1 MNALVTAFLL
11 LMFAVFPLFVSLY
24 INGQFPFIHFDD
36 GFVGIR
42 HQKYY
47 FFVAIAA
54 MALIAELLLLLTR
67 ISGEKAER
75 AEQKPLWKTLSFTD
89 RSAIALAL
97 SCALSTLFSPY
108 ITLAFWGEMT
118 LGSFA
123 VGRNNGLFLILL
135 YVAVYFLLSRLY
147 RFREVVFIALAAS
160 CSIVY
165 LLTVLNGFYID
176 PLNMLAQFK
185 DSQPGVYMEFFSTIG
200 NKNMLAS
207 FICVTLP
214 VSFVM
219 AVLTE
224 SIWKRILYLTAA
236 ALGSMAMII
245 GDSDSALLGSA
256 VFLAVML
263 VVFARRPER
272 LKRHFL
278 SVTVML
284 GSVSLLRLFS
294 SLMNDNYKEL
304 GDLTKGILFSVKL
317 PLFAGIAAV
326 VTILLYVLDWKK
338 PGFMLPKAVPVILGA
353 LFGGAAAAAF
363 GVFLYFSAV
372 DTATDLGSM
381 EKLLRM
387 NDAWG
392 THRGIMWLRSFKI
405 FGEANI
411 WQKLFGTG
419 PDTFYFAFEP
429 YFKEL
434 EEYGNS
440 STDAAHNEYIN
451 YLITIGVAG
460 LAGYLAFVGSAL
472 VRGFQSAKRNP
483 YVLACAAA
491 VVAYLAQAVVNI
503 ALPISTPLMI
513 IFVSLCEAFARQ
525 KKEEE

>member
-11 LMFAVFPLFVSLY
+11 LMFAAFPLFVSLY

-118 LGSFA
+118 LGSYA

-147 RFREVVFIALAAS
+147 RFREVVFAALAAS

-185 DSQPGVYMEFFSTIG
+185 DSQPSVYMEFFSTIG

-224 SIWKRILYLTAA
+224 SLWKRILYLTAA

-272 LKRHFL
+272 LKRYFL

-284 GSVSLLRLFS
+284 G
-294 SLMNDNYKEL
+294 
-304 GDLTKGILFSVKL
+304 
-317 PLFAGIAAV
+317 
-326 VTILLYVLDWKK
+326 
-338 PGFMLPKAVPVILGA
+338 
-353 LFGGAAAAAF
+353 
-363 GVFLYFSAV
+363 FSASPSCS
-372 DTATDLGSM
+372 A
-381 EKLLRM
+381 
-387 NDAWG
+387 
-392 THRGIMWLRSFKI
+392 RS
-405 FGEANI
+405 
-411 WQKLFGTG
+411 
-419 PDTFYFAFEP
+419 
-429 YFKEL
+429 
-434 EEYGNS
+434 
-440 STDAAHNEYIN
+440 
-451 YLITIGVAG
+451 
-460 LAGYLAFVGSAL
+460 
-472 VRGFQSAKRNP
+472 
-483 YVLACAAA
+483 ACCGC
-491 VVAYLAQAVVNI
+491 
-503 ALPISTPLMI
+503 S
-513 IFVSLCEAFARQ
+513 RR
-525 KKEEE
+525 